1 LTPFIDTTEVWLLY
15 AIVSVE
21 GVDMAGMSEDQT
33 MQYVDKWFDL
43 TPFVL
48 GLNPFQL
55 QLKDETYSLQPI
67 NGDADLHVR
76 SFV

>member
-1 LTPFIDTTEVWLLY
+1 LTPFFDTTEVWLLY

-48 GLNPFQL
+48 GPNPFQL